1 MMNTFHLKKTFKV
14 LALSTLALSFSA
26 CEKDFEEINTNPT
39 QASNL
44 GYGFEF
50 TYAQLYTAG
59 DVHENW
65 RNHIGYSGTWIQHL
79 ASTAWTAE
87 KYFYT
92 DNFSAALW
100 ERTYQEEL
108 RAITDIINRATAE
121 NDPNNANR
129 IAAARTW
136 RAFIVHWLT
145 DIYGDIPYSEAVKGY
160 TDNIPLPKY
169 DTQESIYKD
178 LLKELD
184 EAATQFDASKP
195 TYGNADLIFGGNV
208 AKWKKFT
215 YSMMLR
221 LGMRLTKV
229 DAALAQTYVKKAIA
243 GGVMTSNDDSAI
255 LQHTDGP
262 AGVNRNGD
270 GAVLGINDKDAF
282 KISKTLMDRLL
293 STNDPR
299 ATVYCMNT
307 GGSTD
312 KSTFLG
318 LPNGLDATT
327 LQSYGGNKDI
337 NAYSRVNTKT
347 MAAVTTARVF
357 QQYAEV
363 QLLLAEA
370 AVRGWHSADPATLYQ
385 NAVRAHMKQL
395 NDRFGGSISDADV
408 TAYLT
413 ANPYNASKALEVIHT
428 EYWVSHFMQFYE
440 AYSNWR
446 RTGIPALTPVNY
458 PGNNSNGTIPRRH
471 QYPLR
476 ETVVNNANLQ
486 AAASRMGG
494 DTFTSRM
501 WWDK

>member
-1 MMNTFHLKKTFKV
+1 MNNNFHLKKTFKI
-14 LALSTLALSFSA
+14 LALSTLALGFGA

-39 QASNL
+39 QANDL
-44 GYGFEF
+44 GYGFQF

-65 RNHIGYSGTWIQHL
+65 RNHIGYSGAWIQQI
-79 ASTAWTAE
+79 ASTAWTSE
-87 KYFYT
+87 KYVYT

-108 RAITDIINRATAE
+108 KAVADIIYNATQK
-121 NDPNNANR
+121 NDPNDANR
-129 IAAARTW
+129 IAAARVW
-136 RAFIVHWLT
+136 KVFIMHWLT
-145 DIYGDIPYSEAVKGY
+145 DIYGDVPYSEAVKGY
-160 TDNIPLPKY
+160 TDNIALPKY

-184 EAATQFDASKP
+184 EAATQFDANKP
-195 TYGNADLIFGGNV
+195 TYGAADLVFQGNV

-229 DAALAQTYVKKAIA
+229 DANLAQTYVKKAIA

-255 LQHTDGP
+255 LTHTDGP
-262 AGVNRNGD
+262 SGVNRNGD
-270 GAVLGINDKDAF
+270 GGVLSINDKDAF
-282 KISKTLMDRLL
+282 KISKTLMDRML

-299 ATVYCMNT
+299 ASVYFMNT
-307 GGSTD
+307 DGSTD
-312 KSTFLG
+312 KSKFLG

-327 LQSYGGNKDI
+327 LLTYGGNKDI
-337 NAYSRVNTKT
+337 NAYARVNLKT
-347 MAAVTTARVF
+347 MGSVTTPRVF

-363 QLLLAEA
+363 ELLLAEA
-370 AVRGWHSADPATLYQ
+370 AVRGWHTGNPATHYA
-385 NAVRAHMKQL
+385 NAITAHMKQL
-395 NDRFGGSISDADV
+395 NARFGGAISDADIA
-408 TAYLT
+408 AYVA
-413 ANPYNASKALEVIHT
+413 ANPYNAANGLQSIHT

-458 PGNNSNGTIPRRH
+458 PGNDTGGTIPRRH

-476 ETVVNNANLQ
+476 ETVVNGANLQ
-486 AAASRMGG
+486 EAASRMGG
-494 DTFTSRM
+494 DKLTSRM